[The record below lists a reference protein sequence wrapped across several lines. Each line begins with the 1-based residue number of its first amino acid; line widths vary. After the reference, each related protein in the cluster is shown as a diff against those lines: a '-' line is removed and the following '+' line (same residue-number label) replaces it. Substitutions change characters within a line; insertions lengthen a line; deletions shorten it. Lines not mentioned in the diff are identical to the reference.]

1 MMQNPTEK
9 GTYLV
14 PKCRIPGIFPYLY
27 RKQERGDRDPNRRP
41 SGVSSSC
48 SRKKR
53 NHPITKTRKNMAFF
67 KEFKEFAMKG
77 NVMDMAV
84 GVIIGGAFGKI
95 VSSLVNDI
103 LMPPI
108 GALIGNTDFSQLRLD
123 ISKVRDVT
131 SGAMHSVEGLVGGSD
146 AAAHAAPVEPI
157 YWNYGAFIQQC
168 VDFIILAFCV
178 FLMVKLMN
186 RLMRKKAQTPPAPPA
201 PSKEELL
208 LTEIR
213 DLLKEQRK

>member
-1 MMQNPTEK
+1 
-9 GTYLV
+9 
-14 PKCRIPGIFPYLY
+14 
-27 RKQERGDRDPNRRP
+27 
-41 SGVSSSC
+41 
-48 SRKKR
+48 
-53 NHPITKTRKNMAFF
+53 MAFF
-67 KEFKEFAMKG
+67 KEFKEFALKG

-123 ISKVRDVT
+123 ISKFRDMTSSAVHAVGDAVT
-131 SGAMHSVEGLVGGSD
+131 GGGETV
-146 AAAHAAPVEPI
+146 AQA

-168 VDFIILAFCV
+168 IDFTILAFCV
-178 FLMVKLMN
+178 FMMVKLMN
-186 RLMRKKAQTPPAPPA
+186 RLMKKKEEAPAPAAGPVL
-201 PSKEELL
+201 SKEEQL

-213 DLLKEQRK
+213 DLLKAQKK